1 MTLSLAIDQYLVWK
15 RANGYKCWKV
25 EGVLR
30 QMVKHLGNIEVA
42 DMTPDQML
50 SCLNRISIANSTWVG
65 KYWMYRRFFEHW
77 LARGVIRTFEMP
89 PPRVNPRR
97 TFVPHVFTTPEI
109 RSLLDATKRNRRW
122 DYVVDQPTLRT
133 IVVLLYATGLPV
145 GEIPTILES
154 DLDLDGGFL
163 HIRSEQPHR
172 NRRIPIGSDLCG
184 VLREY
189 KAIRAEPNAGGPYL
203 FLTRRG
209 KPPTS
214 ARISISF
221 RALRL
226 ASGVRRRVG
235 SRHQPCIS
243 DLRFTFAVHRI
254 SAGIENG
261 DDLNRLLPALAAYM
275 GQVGLGSTARYLAL
289 APERFRKDLD
299 KLSPR
304 GESGHWKDDPELVRF
319 LENL

>member
-1 MTLSLAIDQYLVWK
+1 MTLSFAIDRYLVWK

-30 QMVKHLGNIEVA
+30 QMVKHLGDIEVSG
-42 DMTPDQML
+42 MTSDEML
-50 SCLNRISIANSTWVG
+50 SCLNRIPIANSTWVG

-77 LARGVIRTFEMP
+77 LARGAIRAFEMP
-89 PPRVNPRR
+89 PPRLNQRR
-97 TFVPHVFTTPEI
+97 AFVPHVFTILEI
-109 RSLLDATKRNRRW
+109 RSLLEATKRNRRW
-122 DYVVDQPTLRT
+122 DYVVDQPTLCT

-154 DLDLDGGFL
+154 DLDLDGGFIR
-163 HIRSEQPHR
+163 IRSDRPHR
-172 NRRIPIGSDLCG
+172 NRRIPIGTDLCG

-189 KAIRAEPNAGGPYL
+189 RANRIEPTGGSPHL

-289 APERFRKDLD
+289 TPERFRKDLE

-304 GESGHWKDDPELVRF
+304 QELGHWKDDPELVKF

>member
-1 MTLSLAIDQYLVWK
+1 MTLSFAIDQYLLWK

-30 QMVKHLGNIEVA
+30 QMVKYLGDVEVS

-50 SCLNRISIANSTWVG
+50 SCLNRIPIANSTWVG

-77 LARGVIRTFEMP
+77 LARGVICAFEMP
-89 PPRVNPRR
+89 PPRLNQRR
-97 TFVPHVFTTPEI
+97 TFVPHVFTSPEI
-109 RSLLDATKRNRRW
+109 RSLLEATRRNRRW

-133 IVVLLYATGLPV
+133 IIVLLYATGLPV

-154 DLDLDGGFL
+154 DLDLDGGFIR
-163 HIRSEQPHR
+163 IRSSQPHR
-172 NRRIPIGSDLCG
+172 ARRIPIGTDLCG

-189 KAIRAEPNAGGPYL
+189 KANRVEPTDGSPYL

-209 KPPTS
+209 KPPS
-214 ARISISF
+214 SVRISISF

-289 APERFRKDLD
+289 TPERFRKDLD

-304 GESGHWKDDPELVRF
+304 SESGHWKDDPELVKF